1 MPPPVFWT
9 VKLWLAAFWPCT
21 QLGLRLAGLTERTA
35 GAAVTV
41 KVTPMVFGLPVAPG
55 AVTVMVSV

>member
-9 VKLWLAAFWPCT
+9 VKLWSAAFWPCT
-21 QLGLRLAGLTERTA
+21 QLGLRLAGFTART
-35 GAAVTV
+35 GPAVTV
-41 KVTPMVFGLPVAPG
+41 KVTPMVFGLPVAPE